1 MLPVIDQLLL
11 VVSAL
16 AGLLSAILAAALPH
30 WLLILWLLAAA
41 TLVDW
46 VPLRRLILAGGWLP
60 ALLLMLGTAYANSI
74 LAPGNDYVPFFWGLQ
89 PSPLIRSF
97 AIVTAWI
104 AVAMAIGAIQLALFP
119 HRSAAQD
126 AGQGI

>member
-1 MLPVIDQLLL
+1 MLAIIDQLLL

-16 AGLLSAILAAALPH
+16 AGLLSALFAAALPH
-30 WLLILWLLAAA
+30 WLLILWMLAAA

-46 VPLRRLILAGGWLP
+46 IPLRRLILTGGWLP
-60 ALLLMLGTAYANSI
+60 ALLLMFAVAYVHST
-74 LAPGNDYVPFFWGLQ
+74 LAPIGDSVLFMWGLK
-89 PSPLIRSF
+89 PSPFIRSF
-97 AIVTAWI
+97 ATVTAWV
-104 AVAMAIGAIQLALFP
+104 AVAMAIGAMQLSLFP